1 MVPIAIENFKI
12 LYFII
17 HIIKMF
23 QSTSKLLKTIQLV
36 SLTYSVFFKFYH
48 FCFPFQR
55 ICVYGWVMGTMSHQ
69 LTESGLL
76 FQLILHLLPR
86 ERKIFIHIDK
96 SFKQTDAQ
104 HYNDEITCI
113 LFSNSEV
120 QGVPNICPL
129 LPSLQYPLATIKQ
142 TFTFYISCYLFL
154 TFFALLLNDY
164 SAQLDF

>member
-1 MVPIAIENFKI
+1 MCYHKCMVPIAIENFKI

-104 HYNDEITCI
+104 HYNDQITCI

-120 QGVPNICPL
+120 QGVPNRCVPCFHLCNILWL
-129 LPSLQYPLATIKQ
+129 LSNR
-142 TFTFYISCYLFL
+142 
-154 TFFALLLNDY
+154 LLLSIY
-164 SAQLDF
+164 HAISSLHFLHCF